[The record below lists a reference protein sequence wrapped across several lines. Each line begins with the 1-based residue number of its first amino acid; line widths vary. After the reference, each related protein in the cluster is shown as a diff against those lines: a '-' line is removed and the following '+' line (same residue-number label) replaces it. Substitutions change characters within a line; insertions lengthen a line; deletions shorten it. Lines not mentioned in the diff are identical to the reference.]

1 MLFAHIVGA
10 QQLWVRIHMTYLV
23 IPQASLGPYA
33 WERQPRDC
41 ESNVR
46 VLTTGD
52 AFSDGLP
59 LDIDT
64 PECRSRSPRRIPR
77 HDLMKPSYLDDED
90 LKHCVRTAVV
100 FHRISQEDHMSCQLP
115 KAKATA
121 GRILAHAGDVVE
133 TLIRKESPLTFKIG
147 ITHCPI
153 FRWYHKPYGYK
164 HGVEKFEKMVM
175 LYASSSP
182 TGPAFLEAALVDK
195 YRSCSAKHGH
205 IKAASRIRSE

>member
-1 MLFAHIVGA
+1 
-10 QQLWVRIHMTYLV
+10 MTSLV

-41 ESNVR
+41 QSNIR
-46 VLTTGD
+46 VLAPGD
-52 AFSDGLP
+52 ACSDGLP

-64 PECRSRSPRRIPR
+64 PEFRSRSPRRFPR

-90 LKHCVRTAVV
+90 LKQCDRSDVV

-133 TLIRKESPLTFKIG
+133 ALIRKESPLTFKIG

-153 FRWYHKPYGYK
+153 FRWYHKPYGYQ
-164 HGVEKFEKMVM
+164 HGVDKFEKMVM

-182 TGPAFLEAALVDK
+182 IGPAFLEAALVDK
-195 YRSCSAKHGH
+195 YRSCLAKHCK
-205 IKAASRIRSE
+205 IKAASRTRSE